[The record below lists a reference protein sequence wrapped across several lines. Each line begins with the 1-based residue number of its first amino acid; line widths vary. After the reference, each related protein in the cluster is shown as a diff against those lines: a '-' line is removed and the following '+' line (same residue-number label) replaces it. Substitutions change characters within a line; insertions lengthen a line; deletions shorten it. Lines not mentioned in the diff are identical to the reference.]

1 MDHQA
6 TTPPVM
12 RSPRY
17 PEGQRWRGPG
27 LLSVSVVALLALAA
41 CSKPEPPPEPIRA
54 VRTMVVGSGQS
65 QLAQELAGEVRA
77 RTESRLSF
85 RVGGKLAE
93 RPVQLGDVVRK
104 GQVLARLDP
113 QDLKLIEQG
122 ALAAVQAAQV
132 QADQAQADLKRFQ
145 GLRDQGFVSEA
156 ELERRASTAAA
167 ARAQLAQA
175 QAQAGVQG
183 RQTTYGQLVADASG
197 VITAVE
203 AEPGAVVSAG
213 APIVRLAWDGARDIV
228 FSVPEDRV
236 AALRALMGR
245 QGALSVRLWADESRP
260 WKATLREVSAAADP
274 STRTFQVKADLL
286 TPAGVASPKLGQ
298 TGTVVLPGPA
308 LAGVVKLP
316 LAALLQQQ
324 GRTVVWVLEPGTMQ
338 VKLQPVTLAG
348 ADGNEVVI
356 SGGLQPGQEVVTAGV
371 HVLTAGQIVKRYG
384 VATAAASTP
393 AAAAPGA
400 PASAASR

>member
-1 MDHQA
+1 MDLRA
-6 TTPPVM
+6 AAFPALSTPVS
-12 RSPRY
+12 RQ
-17 PEGQRWRGPG
+17 GARWRGPAVAATAAAV
-27 LLSVSVVALLALAA
+27 LVVLTA

-54 VRTMVVGSGQS
+54 VKTMVVGTGQS

-85 RVGGKLAE
+85 RVGGKLVE
-93 RPVQLGDVVRK
+93 RPVQLGDAVRK
-104 GQVLARLDP
+104 GHVLARLDP
-113 QDLKLIEQG
+113 QDLRLVEQG

-156 ELERRASTAAA
+156 ELERRTSAAAA

-183 RQTTYGQLVADASG
+183 RQTTYGQLTADAAG

-213 APIVRLAWDGARDIV
+213 APIVRLAWDGARDVV

-236 AALRALMGR
+236 AAVRALMGR

-274 STRTFQVKADLL
+274 ATRTFQVKADLL
-286 TPAGVASPKLGQ
+286 TPAGAASPKLGQ

-308 LAGVVKLP
+308 LSGIVKLP

-324 GRTVVWVLEPGTMQ
+324 GRSVVWVLEPGTMQ

-348 ADGNEVVI
+348 ADGNDVLV
-356 SGGLQPGQEVVTAGV
+356 SAGLQPGQEVVTAGV
-371 HVLTAGQIVKRYG
+371 HVLTAGQKVKRYG
-384 VATAAASTP
+384 VATAAAPAAP
-393 AAAAPGA
+393 AAAA
-400 PASAASR
+400 SR